1 MAETP
6 STIELAKCQDP
17 LNSRTGSSPKAAH
30 LDFLTGGGDMSERIR
45 RFDWS
50 QTPLGSIDVWP
61 NSLKT
66 AVSICLNSRFPMV
79 IWWGRELVLLYNE
92 GWRPILGENKDRI
105 ALGSPGRVVWS
116 EVWDVLGPMFNQVLD
131 KGEATWSDDGLLLV
145 NRYGYTEEAY
155 FTWSYSPIRSE
166 KGTVEGVFTAV
177 TETTA
182 RVIGERRL
190 RTLRELLERTFE
202 QAKTPEQ
209 ACHAAAETLSR
220 NRYDIPFA
228 LIYLLDDVGE
238 KARLI
243 EAIGIEA
250 DSAPAPSEI
259 NFVGEYVPW
268 RLDEILKSGN
278 LQTIGGLDRKFG
290 PLTAGA
296 WEDDCTREAVVM
308 PLAKAGV
315 QDLPAGF
322 LIAGISPRIGLDEK
336 YRDFLQLAAGHVA
349 TAIANARALEEE
361 RQRAEKLA
369 ELDRAKTTFF
379 SNISHELRTPLTLML
394 GPTEDA
400 LISSRPLAGADLDM
414 VHRNEIRLL
423 KLVNTLLDF
432 SRIEAGRIQ
441 ASFEPVDLSAFTA
454 DLASTFRSAIERAG
468 LQFVVEC
475 APLPHPVYLDRE
487 MWEKIILN
495 LLSNAFKCTFD
506 GNIRV
511 NVWGDHEAA
520 HVIISD
526 TGTGISADQLPKLFE
541 RFHRIEGARRRT
553 HEGSGIGLA
562 LVQELVKMHGGAI
575 HVQSQVD
582 KGTSFEITLSY
593 GTEHLSQSRL
603 TPRQDYKAAPSSSPY
618 VVEAMGWVSGSEPV
632 IENTAHELSNLVPD
646 KTRSTISGR
655 ILLVDD
661 NRDMRDYVQ
670 RLLGSRFSVVTAGNG
685 REALE
690 IAQKA
695 PPDVILSDIMMP
707 EMNGF
712 ELLAAIR
719 AHELLAG
726 VPVILLSARAA
737 EEARVEGLERGADDY
752 LVKPFSARELVAR
765 VQTHLELARI
775 RKKAIEATQQNEVR
789 FREIIDALPA
799 AVYTTDAEGRI
810 THFNPAAVEFSG
822 RIPQLGTDR
831 WCVSW
836 KLYRVDGTPLP
847 HEECPMAVA
856 LKEGRAIRGQEA
868 IAERPDGSRIWFAP
882 YPTPLRDANGKLVGG
897 INMLVDV
904 TERKRAEQE
913 LRQSEEELRLLNSV
927 GATLASELDLKTLV
941 QTVTDAGRKLSGA
954 EFGAFFYNVIDQRGE
969 SYMLYTLSGAPPEAF
984 AKFPMPR
991 NTAIFG
997 PTFAGKGTIRLDDVK
1012 RDPRYG
1018 HNSPYHGMPAGHLPV
1033 RSYLAV
1039 PVISRSGEVLGGLFY
1054 GHQETG
1060 VFSERTERLVE
1071 GIAKQAAIA
1080 IDNAR
1085 LFDTVKHERAQAIAN
1100 EERFRAIV
1108 ETTPEC
1114 VKLVAADGTLLLM
1127 NAPGLKLVG
1136 ATAPESVLGMCV
1148 YDLIAPEH
1156 RERFREFNAEICK
1169 GTRGSIEFDIIGL
1182 DGTRRHM
1189 ETHAAPMHTADGNI
1203 AHLAVTR
1210 DISER
1215 KRVEDALRR
1224 SEKIA
1229 AVGRLAATMAHEI
1242 NNPLESVTNLLFLVR
1257 KDQGI
1262 SERARKQLELADQ
1275 ELDRVAH
1282 VARQTLGF
1290 YRDNSAPVWFRVS
1303 EALEE
1308 LVEIYSYKFRNR
1320 EIELV
1325 KELDAS
1331 VQVYASAGEFRQV
1344 FSNLM
1349 VNAIDALPTIRGKIW
1364 IRARQGHEWGNSPR
1378 PGVRIAIADTGRGI
1392 APQHRSRIFESFFTT
1407 KQDIGT
1413 GLGLWLT
1420 RTLVEK
1426 HGGRIHVRSRTQTGG
1441 SGTVFSVFW
1450 PIDNLARTQ
1459 EGMA

>member
-1 MAETP
+1 
-6 STIELAKCQDP
+6 
-17 LNSRTGSSPKAAH
+17 
-30 LDFLTGGGDMSERIR
+30 MSQRIR
-45 RFDWS
+45 SHDWS
-50 QTPLGSIDVWP
+50 RTPLGPIDSWP

-105 ALGSPGRVVWS
+105 ALGSPGRVVWA
-116 EVWDVLGPMFNQVLD
+116 EVWDVLGPMFSQVLD
-131 KGEATWSDDGLLLV
+131 EGKATWSDDGLLLV

-166 KGTVEGVFTAV
+166 SGTIDGAFTAV

-202 QAKTPEQ
+202 QARTPEQ
-209 ACHAAAETLSR
+209 ACHAAAETLAR
-220 NRYDIPFA
+220 NKYDIPFA
-228 LIYLLDDVGE
+228 LIYLLDDAG
-238 KARLI
+238 KRARLI
-243 EAIGIEA
+243 EAVGIEA
-250 DSAPAPSEI
+250 GSPPAPSEI
-259 NFVGEYVPW
+259 AVDGESAPW
-268 RLDEILKSGN
+268 GLGEALSTGHFQPVQELD
-278 LQTIGGLDRKFG
+278 TKFG

-296 WEDDCTREAVVM
+296 WEDDFTREAVVI

-322 LIAGISPRIGLDEK
+322 LIAGISPRIRFDEK
-336 YRDFLQLAAGHVA
+336 YRDFLELAAGHVA

-361 RQRAEKLA
+361 RRRAETLA

-400 LISSRPLAGADLDM
+400 VLLSRSLTGADLDL

-432 SRIEAGRIQ
+432 SRIEAGRVQ
-441 ASFEPVDLSAFTA
+441 ASFEPTDLGAFTA
-454 DLASTFRSAIERAG
+454 ELASVFRSAIERAG
-468 LQFVVEC
+468 LRLTINC
-475 APLPHPVYLDRE
+475 ARLDHPIYLDRE
-487 MWEKIILN
+487 MWEKVVLN
-495 LLSNAFKCTFD
+495 LLSNALKCTFEGEISVSVQSGSD
-506 GNIRV
+506 VARV
-511 NVWGDHEAA
+511 V
-520 HVIISD
+520 ISD
-526 TGTGISADQLPKLFE
+526 TGTGIPSEQLPRLFE

-562 LVQELVKMHGGAI
+562 LVQELVKMHCGVI
-575 HVQSQVD
+575 HVQSHLGR
-582 KGTSFEITLSY
+582 GTSFEITLPY
-593 GTEHLSQSRL
+593 GTRHL
-603 TPRQDYKAAPSSSPY
+603 PQDRIANRHDYQAASSSSPY
-618 VVEAMGWVSGSEPV
+618 VTEALSWISADDRPEGHDTG
-632 IENTAHELSNLVPD
+632 HELSNLIAEES
-646 KTRSTISGR
+646 RNTITGR
-655 ILLVDD
+655 VLLVDD
-661 NRDMRDYVQ
+661 NRDVRDYVH
-670 RLLGSRFSVVTAGNG
+670 RILHAKFSVVTAGDG
-685 REALE
+685 KQALE
-690 IAQKA
+690 IALKE

-707 EMNGF
+707 GMNGF

-719 AHELLAG
+719 ANKSLET
-726 VPVILLSARAA
+726 VPVILLSARAG

-765 VQTHLELARI
+765 VQTHLELARV
-775 RKKAIEATQQNEVR
+775 RKNAMESTRENERR

-799 AVYTTDAEGRI
+799 AVYTTDAEGRL

-822 RIPQLGTDR
+822 RTPIIGTDK

-836 KLYRVDGTPLP
+836 KLYRPDGTPLP
-847 HEECPMAVA
+847 HAECPMAVS
-856 LKEGRAIRGQEA
+856 LKEGRPIRGEEA

-882 YPTPLRDANGKLVGG
+882 YPTPLHDSEGTLIGG
-897 INMLVDV
+897 INMLVDIS
-904 TERKRAEQE
+904 ERKKAEQV
-913 LRQSEEELRLLNSV
+913 LQQSEEELRLLNKV
-927 GATLASELDLKTLV
+927 GTTLASELDLKALV
-941 QTVTDAGRKLSGA
+941 QSVTDAGRQLSGA

-969 SYMLYTLSGAPPEAF
+969 SYMLYTLSGAPAEAF

-997 PTFAGKGTIRLDDVK
+997 PTFAGSGTIRLDDVK

-1018 HNSPYHGMPAGHLPV
+1018 QNPPYNGMPAGHLPV

-1039 PVISRSGEVLGGLFY
+1039 PVVSRSGEVIGGLFY
-1054 GHQETG
+1054 GHHETA
-1060 VFSERTERLVE
+1060 VFTERAERLLE
-1071 GIAKQAAIA
+1071 GVAKQAALA
-1080 IDNAR
+1080 FDNAR
-1085 LFDTVKHERAQAIAN
+1085 LFEAADRERTQAIENAGRLRAS

-1136 ATAPESVLGMCV
+1136 APSAESVIGMCV

-1156 RERFREFNAEICK
+1156 RERFREFNATICEGSK
-1169 GTRGSIEFDIIGL
+1169 GSIEFDIVGL

-1189 ETHAAPMHTADGNI
+1189 ETHAAPMRTADGSI

-1215 KRVEDALRR
+1215 KRAEEALRR

-1242 NNPLESVTNLLFLVR
+1242 NNPLESVTNLLFLVK
-1257 KDQGI
+1257 KDKGI
-1262 SERARKQLELADQ
+1262 SEKARKQLELADQ

-1290 YRDNSAPVWFRVS
+1290 YRDNATPGWFKVS
-1303 EALEE
+1303 DSIEE
-1308 LVEIYSYKFRNR
+1308 LVEIYRYKFRNR
-1320 EIELV
+1320 EIELI
-1325 KELDAS
+1325 KELDPSIEIFAS
-1331 VQVYASAGEFRQV
+1331 VGEFRQV
-1344 FSNLM
+1344 FSNLL
-1349 VNAIDALPTIRGKIW
+1349 VNAVDALPANQGKIR
-1364 IRARQGHEWGNSPR
+1364 IRARRGVEWKSSGR
-1378 PGVRIAIADTGRGI
+1378 RGVRISIADTGCGI
-1392 APQHRSRIFESFFTT
+1392 SPEHRSRIFDSFYTT

-1426 HGGRIHVRSRTQTGG
+1426 HRGTIQLHSRAQKDE

-1450 PIDNLARTQ
+1450 PTDAPVEKEKT
-1459 EGMA
+1459 A